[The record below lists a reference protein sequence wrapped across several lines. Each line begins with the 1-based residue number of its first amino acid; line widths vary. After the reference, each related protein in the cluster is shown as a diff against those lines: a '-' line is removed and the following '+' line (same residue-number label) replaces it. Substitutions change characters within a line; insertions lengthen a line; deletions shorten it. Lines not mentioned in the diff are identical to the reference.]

1 MGGEQR
7 QQRFLAQLSQ
17 FLQKFRARTKR
28 IRYQQ
33 SIYIES
39 KDLSTTSCNENVF
52 PREVTLFAQTEEF
65 SSLVKQRE
73 RRIKRFDSSTRE
85 NQDLVVRD
93 DRTDSMSDTDQSL
106 VLELGANRLLNLRIR
121 FEVDTG
127 SRFIEYDNFGISD
140 ESASE
145 RDE

>member
-1 MGGEQR
+1 
-7 QQRFLAQLSQ
+7 
-17 FLQKFRARTKR
+17 
-28 IRYQQ
+28 
-33 SIYIES
+33 
-39 KDLSTTSCNENVF
+39 
-52 PREVTLFAQTEEF
+52 
-65 SSLVKQRE
+65 
-73 RRIKRFDSSTRE
+73 
-85 NQDLVVRD
+85 
-93 DRTDSMSDTDQSL
+93 MSDTDQSL